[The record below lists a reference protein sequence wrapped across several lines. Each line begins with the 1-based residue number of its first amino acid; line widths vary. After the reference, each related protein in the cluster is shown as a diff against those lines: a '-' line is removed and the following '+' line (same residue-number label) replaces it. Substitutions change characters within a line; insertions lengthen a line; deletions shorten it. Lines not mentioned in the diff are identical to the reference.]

1 MLVVLAGVMLL
12 PACAFGQ
19 DEEEK
24 NTFPLD
30 NFYAKIKKRPRSIL
44 KNIKFSASTGYG
56 NTFFSHDL
64 DGFGIEAP
72 LAGAPSIFVASS
84 TSTSYSNWLNQKTLN
99 TTTPAGG
106 GFLVSS
112 DTTKLG
118 FSGGSLNI
126 PLKAT
131 IHLELK
137 GKYRIGGGYSYEF
150 MSIGTLSPTYFADRI
165 GDFQPANASG
175 FMSKYFG
182 LVGVSFYRIDT
193 YLFTGDIQVGGFN
206 PGSNFDSS
214 LITKGICKRWG
225 DHREGIVGISSP
237 FCSAFL

>member
-1 MLVVLAGVMLL
+1 MHVVLAVAMLL
-12 PACAFGQ
+12 PGCAFGQ

-30 NFYAKIKKRPRSIL
+30 NFYAKIKKRPRSLL

-64 DGFGIEAP
+64 DGFGIDSP
-72 LAGAPSIFVASS
+72 TSGAPSIFVASS

-99 TTTPAGG
+99 TASAGG
-106 GFLVSS
+106 GFQVNS

-131 IHLELK
+131 IHLEFK
-137 GKYRIGGGYSYEF
+137 GKYRIGGGYS
-150 MSIGTLSPTYFADRI
+150 M
-165 GDFQPANASG
+165 N
-175 FMSKYFG
+175 
-182 LVGVSFYRIDT
+182 
-193 YLFTGDIQVGGFN
+193 
-206 PGSNFDSS
+206 
-214 LITKGICKRWG
+214 
-225 DHREGIVGISSP
+225 
-237 FCSAFL
+237 